1 MFFIHATHPP
11 LEVYWCGIYLD
22 VGPIS
27 PSSRSYIRLLHQV
40 LVGNGLAHEE
50 GCNILESYVSNK

>member
-22 VGPIS
+22 VW
-27 PSSRSYIRLLHQV
+27 
-40 LVGNGLAHEE
+40 VGNGLAHEE